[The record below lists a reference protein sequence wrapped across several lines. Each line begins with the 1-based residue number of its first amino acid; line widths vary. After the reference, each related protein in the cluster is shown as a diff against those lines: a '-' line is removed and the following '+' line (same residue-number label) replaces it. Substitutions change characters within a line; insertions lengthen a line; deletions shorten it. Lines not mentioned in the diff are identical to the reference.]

1 MAGTPVATGWPRR
14 IGVEAYP
21 CPACGGP
28 ATEATGCRDCGR
40 PHDPDA
46 AALAL
51 FQRTVAAL
59 EQKKR
64 DLTDDTQ
71 ILRRQLAHA
80 SAQRDSLRRK
90 VKAQLDT
97 EQANK

>member
-14 IGVEAYP
+14 IGVETYP

-28 ATEATGCRDCGR
+28 ASEATGCRDCGR

-51 FQRTVAAL
+51 FQRTVASL

-64 DLTDDTQ
+64 DLTDETST
-71 ILRRQLAHA
+71 LRRQLAHA
-80 SAQRDSLRRK
+80 SAQCDSLRRK
-90 VKAQLDT
+90 VRRSVDQ
-97 EQANK
+97 EQ